1 MSTTIRFSAVAAI
14 CFSLL
19 AAPGSAAEWRAGV
32 ARVVITPSRPVWLS
46 GYSSRDRLPDGKVH
60 DLFAK
65 AAAFESLDGTRLVI
79 VTCDLGSM
87 DPAITAAV
95 SSEVDKRYGLSR
107 ESLVLNVSHTHCAP
121 EIAAERNVFHA
132 LAPEEDAKLSR
143 YVAEELQPKLI
154 QLIGKALDDLQPA
167 TLTVSHAS
175 AEFAKNRRFPTPDGF
190 VNQPYA
196 DGVTD
201 HDVPVMRILADDGRL
216 RGVLFGYACHNTTL
230 AFYKFCGDYA
240 GFAQAE
246 VEAAHPGAVAMFV
259 MGCGGDQNPYPRHGE
274 RGLEYCRQHGKEL
287 ADAVGRALSGDQVEV
302 HAPLRIASEVVS
314 LELQPLPP
322 RKRLEEQAASATGHR
337 KRKARYLLEQIDEVG
352 PIKLEQRCPLQAAQ
366 FGNELLF
373 LFFSGETVVDY
384 SRRSKAEFAGPT
396 VWVAGYCND
405 VFAYLPSL
413 RVLQE
418 GGYEG
423 LTGIVHQLTP
433 TPFAVSVE
441 DRVMGGMRRLV
452 RRVSQKD

>member
-1 MSTTIRFSAVAAI
+1 MIDTLVRLAAAVFCLLAI
-14 CFSLL
+14 CVPVSADGWKAGL
-19 AAPGSAAEWRAGV
+19 AKA
-32 ARVVITPSRPVWLS
+32 VITPTQPVWLS
-46 GYSSRDRLPDGKVH
+46 GYSGRDHLPDGKVH

-65 AAAFESLDGTRLVI
+65 AAALESEDGTRLVI

-95 SSEVDKRYGLSR
+95 SREVDQQYGLPR

-132 LAPEEDAKLSR
+132 LAPEEDAKLSDYIR
-143 YVAEELQPKLI
+143 DELQPKLV
-154 QLIGKALDDLQPA
+154 QVIGDALGDLQPA
-167 TLTVSHAS
+167 TLSLGSAS
-175 AEFAKNRRFPTPDGF
+175 AAFAKNRRFPTPDGY
-190 VNQPYA
+190 VNQPFA

-201 HDVPVMRILADDGRL
+201 HDVPVMRSAGEDGRL

-246 VEAAHPGAVAMFV
+246 VEAAHPGAVALFV

-287 ADAVGRALSGDQVEV
+287 ADAVERALATDLIGV
-302 HAPLRIASEVVS
+302 HPSLRLASEVVT
-314 LELQPLPP
+314 LELEPLPP
-322 RKRLEEQAASATGHR
+322 IEQLEVQAAGAEGHA
-337 KRKARYLLEQIDEVG
+337 KRKARYLLDQRQQHGRIE
-352 PIKLEQRCPLQAAQ
+352 LTQRCPLQAAR
-366 FGNELLF
+366 FGDELLF

-384 SRRSKAEFAGPT
+384 SRKSKAEFAGPM

-423 LTGIVHQLTP
+423 RTGIVHQLTP
-433 TPFAVSVE
+433 TPFATSVE
-441 DRVMGGMRRLV
+441 DRVMGGMRELV
-452 RRVSQKD
+452 ERVSE